1 MIMLGMRPSTLLSL
15 FSVSSNDNY
24 NDSNITVV
32 RILKQYL
39 CSSQHIDARVSCDK
53 DDNCTVIRWEVQ

>member
-24 NDSNITVV
+24 NDSNIPVV

-39 CSSQHIDARVSCDK
+39 CSSQHIDACHL
-53 DDNCTVIRWEVQ
+53 